1 MVQLWA
7 AKIVYFLSPLTESLT
22 MDVLLGLKMHLRVGA
37 LQRLMP
43 METMLLE
50 EEILVTALLI
60 ALANR
65 LP

>member
-1 MVQLWA
+1 M
-7 AKIVYFLSPLTESLT
+7 YFLSSLTGLHT